1 MSKTRN
7 NTATIP
13 PPPTSEIYVA
23 GYLLSSNKGLSDLT
37 KRLETVQLALRQFG
51 QTRETSTAPAG
62 LDNIAS
68 SLVNDSIIRSKS
80 PVCTYIYIT
89 LLFTLLLTLYLLS
102 LYSPFTLPLS
112 LLSFLSFL

>member
-1 MSKTRN
+1 MSK
-7 NTATIP
+7 A
-13 PPPTSEIYVA
+13 TSEIYVA

-80 PVCTYIYIT
+80 PVCTFYTYYSIIHT
-89 LLFTLLLTLYLLS
+89 IINLPLFSLS
-102 LYSPFTLPLS
+102 LS
-112 LLSFLSFL
+112 LLSFL

>member
-1 MSKTRN
+1 MSKHRT
-7 NTATIP
+7 NTASIP
-13 PPPTSEIYVA
+13 IPIPPTSEIYVA

-51 QTRETSTAPAG
+51 QTRETSTVPAG

-80 PVCTYIYIT
+80 PVCI
-89 LLFTLLLTLYLLS
+89 
-102 LYSPFTLPLS
+102 
-112 LLSFLSFL
+112 

>member
-1 MSKTRN
+1 LKEVYIQLFGNSTVEDKELIWRSNFFIMSKSRN
-7 NTATIP
+7 NTASIP
-13 PPPTSEIYVA
+13 IPIPPTSEIYVA

-80 PVCTYIYIT
+80 PVCI
-89 LLFTLLLTLYLLS
+89 
-102 LYSPFTLPLS
+102 
-112 LLSFLSFL
+112 